1 MMRTRSARL
10 DAVRGCSAVPRVA
23 ALAESSATISVISVG
38 ASSSNAGSMRSP
50 VSIGALRLSMFLA
63 EAFLLHITHS
73 KIDLS
78 DYSTILAHLL
88 ADLGS
93 CTPVGFRGCAP
104 AHDNSNWTKPLRG
117 TRWRQ
122 QAIAQR
128 SARLGFPVY
137 ASFHL
142 SSFA

>member
-50 VSIGALRLSMFLA
+50 VSRGALRLSMFLA
-63 EAFLLHITHS
+63 EDVIFHITHS
-73 KIDLS
+73 KTDLPHF
-78 DYSTILAHLL
+78 STILADLL

-93 CTPVGFRGCAP
+93 RTPVGFRGCAL
-104 AHDNSNWTKPLRG
+104 AHDNSNFGRFFSKISLIY
-117 TRWRQ
+117 
-122 QAIAQR
+122 AIC
-128 SARLGFPVY
+128 Y
-137 ASFHL
+137 
-142 SSFA
+142 